1 MVFRYPSHCIVGC
14 TASLFRL
21 TPHQYH
27 RSVIC
32 VYMSSEDSWTR
43 NDSLKEPKGIQFWF
57 LQSLYVIE
65 ETPPNET
72 QRANFYLFEQLL
84 QLGDNGITN
93 LNGGS
98 LAANVTRANTS
109 LNDVLN
115 GLLDDSGLIEHA
127 EGVLHHHGDG
137 ENSSDGVD
145 NALAGNI
152 RGGAWQELA
161 MF

>member
-14 TASLFRL
+14 TASLFVL
-21 TPHQYH
+21 
-27 RSVIC
+27 RSISPRC
-32 VYMSSEDSWTR
+32 YIR

-72 QRANFYLFEQLL
+72 QRANFYLLEQLL

-98 LAANVTRANTS
+98 LATNVARANTS

-115 GLLDDSGLIEHA
+115 GLLDDASLIEHT

-137 ENSSDGVD
+137 ENSSNGVD
-145 NALAGNI
+145 NALAGDI
-152 RGGAWQELA
+152 GGGAWQELA

>member
-14 TASLFRL
+14 TAGLFVLPSILPRC
-21 TPHQYH
+21 Y
-27 RSVIC
+27 I
-32 VYMSSEDSWTR
+32 SSGGTWTR

-57 LQSLYVIE
+57 LQSSYVIE

-72 QRANFYLFEQLL
+72 QRANFYLLEQLL

-98 LAANVTRANTS
+98 LATNVARANTS

-115 GLLDDSGLIEHA
+115 GLLDYAGLVEHA
-127 EGVLHHHGDG
+127 EGVLHHHGNG
-137 ENSSDGVD
+137 ENSSDRVD
-145 NALAGNI
+145 NALAGDI
-152 RGGAWQELA
+152 GGGAWQELA